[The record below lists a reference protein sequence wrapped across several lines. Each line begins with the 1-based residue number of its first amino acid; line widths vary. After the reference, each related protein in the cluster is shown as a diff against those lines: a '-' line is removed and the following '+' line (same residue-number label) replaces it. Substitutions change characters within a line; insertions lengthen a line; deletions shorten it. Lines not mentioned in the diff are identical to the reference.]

1 MKLVVD
7 WFPSIWLGVVAAA
20 VLRLNWYYYNRT
32 KIDRYE
38 WNSLKMIKF
47 YIDETKKENGR
58 IGLTFW
64 VLVVMPI
71 MAFITLLMRVFYY
84 KHM

>member
-20 VLRLNWYYYNRT
+20 VLRLNWYYYNGT
-32 KIDRYE
+32 KINKYE

-71 MAFITLLMRVFYY
+71 MAFITLLMRIFYY